1 MIYKLAV
8 GRICFTTGE
17 PKAHKG
23 EILGTARVFEEHYVS
38 WWTSVTIIIN
48 TFMPTESGTARAF
61 SPKYSERFARSSY
74 RGDYAY

>member
-1 MIYKLAV
+1 MKYKLAV
-8 GRICFTTGE
+8 GRTCFTRGE
-17 PKAHKG
+17 PKANKG
-23 EILGTARVFEEHYVS
+23 EIPGTARVFKEHYVS
-38 WWTSVTIIIN
+38 WCTGVTIIIN